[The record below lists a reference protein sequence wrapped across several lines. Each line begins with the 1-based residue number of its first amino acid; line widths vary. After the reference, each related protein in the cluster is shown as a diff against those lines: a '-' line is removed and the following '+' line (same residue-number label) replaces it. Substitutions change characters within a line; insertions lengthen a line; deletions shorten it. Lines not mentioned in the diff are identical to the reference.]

1 MRRSTVCWA
10 TFVTVVG
17 GLSLAACSSSGAGD
31 EALDPPV
38 DAAPPPADT
47 GAVVDTGAPDAG
59 TPVVDAGADAARDAT
74 VADAAPDA
82 AADAALGDATVTDA
96 GTRDAAVDAAVD
108 AGPVCVSTQPLERS
122 CGICGKQTA
131 SCTANDGGTYDQ
143 GSFGTCTGERD
154 GGCQPG
160 TEVDGGI
167 ACGRCGRSR
176 AVCQSDCFYAQ
187 GSCVEPPG
195 SVCTPGERVFRL
207 GLSCPGANE
216 GRYAICGANCQ
227 FNYGDCTV
235 EETWVN
241 VSANVGATV
250 SRPFALTATKTTA
263 RGASSG
269 TNCAPTSTVTPYETT
284 VIRNTTGKNLKVAIW
299 ESFPATSSTT
309 YLDTVMN
316 VFSGEGLPASRAA
329 CLGANDSCST
339 SPCTSGSGLAGL
351 VGTSAVTI
359 GVGESLTAYT
369 GCYSSTCTT
378 PTNLVLNVRTLEIL
392 P

>member
-31 EALDPPV
+31 EALDAPV
-38 DAAPPPADT
+38 DASPAPADT
-47 GAVVDTGAPDAG
+47 GAVVDAG
-59 TPVVDAGADAARDAT
+59 TPDSGAPIVDAAADAGRDAT
-74 VADAAPDA
+74 VTGTDA
-82 AADAALGDATVTDA
+82 AADAALADATVGDA

-108 AGPVCVSTQPLERS
+108 AGPVCVSAQPLERS

-131 SCTANDGGTYDQ
+131 SCTVNDAGTYDQ

-154 GGCQPG
+154 GGCMPG
-160 TEVDGGI
+160 TEVDGGVK
-167 ACGRCGRSR
+167 CGRCGRSR

-195 SVCTPGERVFRL
+195 SVCTPGERVFRV
-207 GLSCPGANE
+207 GLSCPNANE
-216 GRYAICGANCQ
+216 GRYAVCGDNCQ
-227 FNYGDCTV
+227 FSYGDCTV

-241 VSANVGATV
+241 VSSTVGASAT
-250 SRPFALTATKTTA
+250 RPFTLTATKTTA
-263 RGASSG
+263 RGATSG
-269 TNCAPTSTVTPYETT
+269 TNCSPTTTTTPYDTT
-284 VIRNTTGKNLKVAIW
+284 VIRNPTGKNLKIAIW
-299 ESFPATSSTT
+299 ESFAATSSTT

-316 VFSGEGLPASRAA
+316 VFSGEGLPANRAV

-339 SPCTSGSGLAGL
+339 SPCASGSGLAGF
-351 VGTSAVTI
+351 VGTSALTI
-359 GVGESLTAYT
+359 GVGESLTVYT
-369 GCYSSTCTT
+369 GCYSSTCTV
-378 PTNLVLNVRTLEIL
+378 PSNLVLNVRTLEIL